1 MNLKFSNITISGG
14 VAVGKST
21 LINNLISYLSPYGW
35 KFKSVGEI
43 HREFLKDNV
52 MPEATKVTDDF
63 DRAIESKV
71 EQILQTE
78 KKWIIQAWLSGFI
91 ARNIPSTLRVLLICK
106 NNSLRVDRVA
116 NRDNI
121 TVDEAK
127 QFISK
132 RELGNLSKY
141 KRLYGDY
148 DFWDPKYYHLVIDTY
163 SSGQLE
169 TVGKVLDKLG
179 FLITKK

>member
-1 MNLKFSNITISGG
+1 MDFTYSNITISGG

-21 LINNLISYLSPYGW
+21 LINNLISYLGPYGW
-35 KFKSVGEI
+35 KFKSIGEI
-43 HREFLKDNV
+43 HREYLKDNV

-63 DRAIESKV
+63 DRAIENKV
-71 EQILQTE
+71 EKILKTE

-127 QFISK
+127 HFISK
-132 RELGNLSKY
+132 REMGNLTKY
-141 KRLYGDY
+141 KRLYGNF